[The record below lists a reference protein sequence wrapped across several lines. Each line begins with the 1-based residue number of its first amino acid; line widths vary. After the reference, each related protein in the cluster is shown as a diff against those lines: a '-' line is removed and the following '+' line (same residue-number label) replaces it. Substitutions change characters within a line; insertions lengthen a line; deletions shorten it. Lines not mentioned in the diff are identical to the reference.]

1 MNLQYRVELTEL
13 CVIAIP
19 LLSLLVMAVVG

>member
-1 MNLQYRVELTEL
+1 MYVQDRVELTEL

-19 LLSLLVMAVVG
+19 LLSLLVMAVIG